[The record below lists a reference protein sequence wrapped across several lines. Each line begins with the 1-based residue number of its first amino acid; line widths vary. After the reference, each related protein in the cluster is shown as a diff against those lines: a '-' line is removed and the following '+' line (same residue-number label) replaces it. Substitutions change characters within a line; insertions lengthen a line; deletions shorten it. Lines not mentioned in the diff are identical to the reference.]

1 MLKSRNAL
9 LESDV
14 RFRNMAGDANP
25 DGSIRWMSIDD
36 LHELVAPIELRPEVP
51 AAVHVQ
57 FDKARHAFIYS
68 WFAYDLVSLA
78 EQQGYQA
85 LEFALRLRLPADE
98 QRKAQ
103 EKRWTLDTL
112 IKRAFA
118 HGWLDRADFEV
129 EGPYGRS
136 GTLCILDM
144 LPHFRNELA
153 HGSENLFP
161 AGSHEMLKLCADILN
176 MLFDPKHE
184 VKPR

>member
-118 HGWLDRADFEV
+118 HGWLEDVYKRQSQRPGHRNRTQGHEHPGIERRAKRPLTHPTVAD
-129 EGPYGRS
+129 
-136 GTLCILDM
+136 
-144 LPHFRNELA
+144 A
-153 HGSENLFP
+153 HICLLYTSR
-161 AGSHEMLKLCADILN
+161 C
-176 MLFDPKHE
+176 
-184 VKPR
+184 V